1 MRARIAMIDL
11 NQKLLFAN
19 YTEMRQ
25 RVPAVVWYILRALS
39 VLTALSVALLAWIA
53 PQTGLLLFWGFLI
66 PSVPLLFFVAPG
78 FWRNSCPMAALN
90 QIPRVF
96 GFSRSLTPP
105 KWLTDYNY
113 VIGISLLL
121 LLIPARKFLFNQS
134 GPATALLILGAL
146 TLAFL
151 GGLIFKGKSGWCS
164 SICPLLPVQRL
175 YGQTPFHVI
184 PNSHCQSCVGCAK
197 NCYDFNPTVAYLADQ
212 YDDDPHYV
220 AYRRFFAGAFPGLI
234 FAFYTLPDSPAMPI
248 WAVYLHFAL
257 SILISVGSFF
267 ALDAFLKLT
276 PIKLPALYGA
286 LALNLYYWFNLPL
299 LAGRVG
305 ELFAVT
311 VPTVWVWG
319 AQLGLLVLTVLWLA
333 RTYRR
338 EPLFV
343 AQTMPLIPL
352 RVGTRQ
358 PANTQHSAQHGR
370 PEVTFMPE
378 EKQVVVEPGRTLLE
392 TIESADLLIESGCR
406 MGVCG
411 ADPVAILSGMENLSP
426 IGREERGTLERL
438 GLADNTRLACRARIQ
453 GSVALCLTPE
463 RRQSA
468 APAVVTG
475 FKHDPTVQRVV
486 ILGAGI
492 AGVTAADHIRR
503 RHPDCEIHLVGRE
516 KHFLYNRMGIARLI
530 YGRSAMQGL
539 YLLPESWYEEHRIT
553 CWINTKATDIDRVAQ
568 HVTLATGDTLPYDR
582 LLLAM
587 GSSSF
592 VPPIEGADLAGSFV
606 LREADDAMRMRAFV
620 QEHKCRHAVIAGG
633 GLLGL
638 EAGYAIHK
646 LGVPVTI
653 LERSER
659 LLSRQLDRR
668 GSQILRDYLER
679 LGLEIVLKA
688 ETASLLGEGHFGDI
702 MFEKP
707 QLKQIFGRRAQGSGR
722 VTQVV
727 LKDGRMLPCDL
738 FLAAVGIQ
746 PNVELAQAAGLQVKR
761 GVVVDDA
768 MRSSDPAIFA
778 IGDLA
783 EHGGQIAGLWFPAV
797 EQAEVA
803 ATNAVGGAAN
813 YQSFVPV
820 TMLKVVGVDLTSAG
834 RFEAATEDEIVIVL
848 EEMVAGSEDRHYRKL
863 VIANGIIVG
872 AILIGHP
879 AEAPVVA
886 EAIKQQVDVL
896 PYLDALRAGEWGVLN
911 TVVQV

>member
-1 MRARIAMIDL
+1 MAEL
-11 NQKLLFAN
+11 NAVPVFAN

-25 RVPAVVWYILRALS
+25 RVPIAVWHVLRLCA
-39 VLTALSVALLAWIA
+39 VLTAIGVAVLLLIA
-53 PQTGLLLFWGFLI
+53 PQLGLLLFWGFFI
-66 PSVPLLFFVAPG
+66 PLAPLLFLVAPG
-78 FWRNSCPMAALN
+78 LWRNLCPMATLN
-90 QIPRVF
+90 QTPRLF
-96 GFSRSLTPP
+96 GFSRSMTPP
-105 KWLTDYNY
+105 KWLMEYNY
-113 VIGISLLL
+113 VIGIAALL
-121 LLIPARKFLFNQS
+121 LLIPARKALFNQS
-134 GPATALLILGAL
+134 GPATALLILSAL

-151 GGLIFKGKSGWCS
+151 GGLLLKGKSGWCS

-175 YGQTPFHVI
+175 YGQAPFYVV
-184 PNSHCQSCVGCAK
+184 PNSHCQPCVGCAK
-197 NCYDFNPTVAYLADQ
+197 HCYDFNPTIAYLADQ

-234 FAFYTLPDSPAMPI
+234 VAFYTLPNPPAI
-248 WAVYLHFAL
+248 SVWTLYLQIGLA
-257 SILISVGSFF
+257 ILISVGSFF
-267 ALDAFLKLT
+267 ALDAFVKLT

-286 LALNLYYWFNLPL
+286 VALNLYYWFNLPL
-299 LAGRVG
+299 LAGRL
-305 ELFAVT
+305 E
-311 VPTVWVWG
+311 
-319 AQLGLLVLTVLWLA
+319 GLLNLSIAAAWIWSAQVAVLGLTVLWLA

-338 EPLFV
+338 EALFV
-343 AQTMPLIPL
+343 AQTMAVIPL
-352 RVGTRQ
+352 RVGTHQ
-358 PANTQHSAQHGR
+358 PAQALSGAPSGQLA
-370 PEVTFMPE
+370 VTFMPE
-378 EKQVVVEPGRTLLE
+378 ERQVVVAPGRTLLE
-392 TIESADLLIESGCR
+392 TIEQADLFIESGCR

-411 ADPVAILSGMENLSP
+411 ADPVAVLAGMENLSP
-426 IGREERGTLERL
+426 VGREERGTLERL
-438 GLADNTRLACRARIQ
+438 GLAENTRLACRARIQ
-453 GSVALCLTPE
+453 GSVSVCLTPE

-468 APAVVTG
+468 APTVVAG
-475 FKHDPTVQRVV
+475 FKHDPTVERVV

-492 AGVTAADHIRR
+492 AGVTAADHLRR

-539 YLLPESWYEEHRIT
+539 YLLPESWYDEHRIT
-553 CWINTKATDIDRVAQ
+553 CWINTTATGIDRATQ
-568 HVTLATGDTLPYDR
+568 QVTLATGDTLAYDR
-582 LLLAM
+582 LILAM
-587 GSSSF
+587 GSSSY
-592 VPPIEGADLAGSFV
+592 VPPIEGFDRAGSFV
-606 LREADDAMRMRAFV
+606 LREADDAMRLRAFV
-620 QEHKCRHAVIAGG
+620 QEHGCRHAVIAGG

-646 LGVPVTI
+646 LGVPVAI

-668 GSQILRDYLER
+668 GAQILRDYLER

-688 ETASLLGEGHFGDI
+688 ETASLLGEGNFGDI
-702 MFEKP
+702 LFEKP
-707 QLKQIFGRRAQGSGR
+707 RLKEIFGRRAQGSGR

-727 LKDGRMLPCDL
+727 LKDGRVLPCDL

-746 PNVELAQAAGLQVKR
+746 PNVALAQASGLQVKR

-768 MRSSDPAIFA
+768 MRTSDPRVFA

-803 ATNAVGGAAN
+803 ATNAVGGAAG

-834 RFEAATEDEIVIVL
+834 RFEPANADEIVIVL

-863 VIANGIIVG
+863 VIADGVIVG

-879 AEAPVVA
+879 TAAPVVA
-886 EAIKQQVDVL
+886 EAIKQQVDVTV
-896 PYLDALRAGEWGVLN
+896 YLDELRAGDWNVLN
-911 TVVQV
+911 RLVQV

>member
-1 MRARIAMIDL
+1 MVEL
-11 NQKLLFAN
+11 NHKAIFAN

-25 RVPAVVWYILRALS
+25 RVPSTVWHILRAIS
-39 VLTALSVALLAWIA
+39 VITALGVALLSLIA
-53 PQTGLLLFWGFLI
+53 PQMGLFLFWGLFI
-66 PSVPLLFFVAPG
+66 PFVPLLFFLAPG
-78 FWRNSCPMAALN
+78 FWRNTCPMAALN
-90 QIPRVF
+90 QVPRLF
-96 GFSRSLTPP
+96 GFSRSLTLP
-105 KWLTDYNY
+105 KWLMEYNY

-121 LLIPARKFLFNQS
+121 ILIPARKALFNQS

-175 YGQTPFHVI
+175 YGQTPFHVV
-184 PNSHCQSCVGCAK
+184 PNSHCQPCVGCAK
-197 NCYDFNPTVAYLADQ
+197 HCYDFNPTIAYLADQ
-212 YDDDPHYV
+212 HDDDPHYV

-234 FAFYTLPDSPAMPI
+234 FAFYTLPDPPAIPV
-248 WAVYLHFAL
+248 WALYLQFGL
-257 SILISVGSFF
+257 IILISVGSFF

-286 LALNLYYWFNLPL
+286 VAFNLYYWFNLPL
-299 LAGRVG
+299 LAGRLG
-305 ELFAVT
+305 GLFDLT
-311 VPTVWVWG
+311 VPTTWVGG
-319 AQLGLLVLTVLWLA
+319 AQLGFLALTLFWLV

-358 PANTQHSAQHGR
+358 PSNTQGGTQQGR
-370 PEVTFMPE
+370 LEVTFMPE
-378 EKQVVVEPGRTLLE
+378 EKQVIVEPGRTLLE
-392 TIESADLLIESGCR
+392 TIESADLFIESGCR

-411 ADPVAILSGMENLSP
+411 ADPVAVLTGMDNLSP
-426 IGREERGTLERL
+426 VGREERGTLERL
-438 GLADNTRLACRARIQ
+438 GLAENTRLACRARIQ
-453 GSVALCLTPE
+453 GAVSVCLTPE
-463 RRQSA
+463 RRQSGV
-468 APAVVTG
+468 PTVVAG
-475 FKHDPTVQRVV
+475 FKHDPTVERVV

-553 CWINTKATDIDRVAQ
+553 CWINTKATDIDRATQ

-582 LLLAM
+582 LILAM

-592 VPPIEGADLAGSFV
+592 VPPIDGADLAGSFV

-620 QEHKCRHAVIAGG
+620 QEHRCRHAVIAGG

-638 EAGYAIHK
+638 EAGYALHK
-646 LGVPVTI
+646 LGVPVSI

-668 GSQILRDYLER
+668 GAQILRDYLER

-702 MFEKP
+702 LFEKP
-707 QLKQIFGRRAQGSGR
+707 QLKEIFGRRAHGSGR

-727 LKDGRMLPCDL
+727 LKDGRVLPCDL

-746 PNVELAQAAGLQVKR
+746 PNVTLAQTAGLAVKR

-803 ATNAVGGAAN
+803 ATNAVGGDAH

-834 RFEAATEDEIVIVL
+834 RFEPATEDEIVIVL

-863 VIANGIIVG
+863 IIAEGVIVG

-879 AEAPVVA
+879 VEAPVVA
-886 EAIKQQVDVL
+886 EAIKQQVNVL
-896 PYLDALRAGEWGVLN
+896 PYLDALRAGDWGVLN
-911 TVVQV
+911 RLVQI